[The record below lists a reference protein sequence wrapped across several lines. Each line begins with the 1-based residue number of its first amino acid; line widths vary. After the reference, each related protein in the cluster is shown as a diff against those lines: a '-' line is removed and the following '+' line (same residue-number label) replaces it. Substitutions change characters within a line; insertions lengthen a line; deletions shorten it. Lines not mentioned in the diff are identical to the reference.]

1 MATPRK
7 MPSRSELTGALK
19 TAAVVGSVLL
29 LINQYEAVTGQMEFN
44 LIKAILSYC
53 VPFSV
58 YLYGRL
64 SLAGSR

>member
-1 MATPRK
+1 MGSPRK

-19 TAAVVGSVLL
+19 TATVVGSVLV
-29 LINQYEAVTGQMEFN
+29 LINQYEAVMGQMEFN
-44 LIKAILSYC
+44 LTKAILSYC

-64 SLAGSR
+64 SAASRG

>member
-29 LINQYEAVTGQMEFN
+29 LINQYEAVMGQMEFN
-44 LIKAILSYC
+44 LTKATLSYC

-64 SLAGSR
+64 STASNG

>member
-29 LINQYEAVTGQMEFN
+29 VINQYEAVMGQMEFN

-64 SLAGSR
+64 SVASSG

>member
-1 MATPRK
+1 

-29 LINQYEAVTGQMEFN
+29 VINQYEAVMGQMEFN

-64 SLAGSR
+64 SVASSG